1 MAYDYDRRI
10 AASDVQIHSVEFASG
25 QEPDDAIENREDFV
39 TLVRVDF
46 TVGGPTLARLLEKQD
61 RVVEKALKDLKPT
74 ALLNRAQDSQALLRE
89 LTPAI
94 KRMVQSY
101 VSSEG
106 ARAGRLTVDFASE
119 GDLAYSAKADATK
132 KEVRMELE
140 FDVEGTLQ

>member
-1 MAYDYDRRI
+1 MAYDYDRRT
-10 AASDVQIHSVEFASG
+10 AASDVQIHTVEFASG
-25 QEPDDAIENREDFV
+25 QEPDDAIDSRGDFV

-46 TVGGPTLARLLEKQD
+46 TLRGPTLARLLEKQD
-61 RVVEKALKDLKPT
+61 RVLEKALKELNSK

-94 KRMVQSY
+94 KKMVQSY

-119 GDLAYSAKADATK
+119 GDLAYTAKADAAK
-132 KEVRMELE
+132 KEVRIELE
-140 FDVEGTLQ
+140 FDVEGTIQ